1 MLNLVELLNTLSLS
15 IFIIPVVYSSPSSEN
30 IDGAFEESVFIARY
44 AYGALYVMAA
54 PFVAAQKKPNLSPSL
69 E

>member
-30 IDGAFEESVFIARY
+30 IDGAFEEVFIARY
-44 AYGALYVMAA
+44 AYGAFYVMAA